1 MCLSL
6 TTTSVLSVCIGRL
19 ITSLVFCIII
29 SFAVPKVSCI
39 MEEMVLHTF
48 ETPKRCRLQEEDSFL
63 DNTALSQAGV
73 SYMDSDS
80 VAARNEAQLRR
91 GRPRAEVINN
101 LIIEG
106 SSSHSSIRCE
116 TCNRVFPR
124 EKSLQAHKRIHT
136 GEKPYVCDYPGCGK
150 SFTQS
155 GQLKTHQR
163 LHTGEKPFICTVEG
177 CNSRFTHANRHC
189 SDHPHASLRRCHEL
203 ALQPLLSQAEN
214 SPDIL
219 RWLEK
224 YVCFFLFSP

>member
-1 MCLSL
+1 
-6 TTTSVLSVCIGRL
+6 
-19 ITSLVFCIII
+19 
-29 SFAVPKVSCI
+29 
-39 MEEMVLHTF
+39 MEELVLHTF
-48 ETPKRCRLQEEDSFL
+48 ETPKRCRLEEEDSIL
-63 DNTALSQAGV
+63 DNSALSQNGT
-73 SYMDSDS
+73 SFMDGGDS
-80 VAARNEAQLRR
+80 ESRNEAQLRR
-91 GRPRAEVINN
+91 GRPRAEVISN

-136 GEKPYVCDYPGCGK
+136 GEKPYCCDYPACGK
-150 SFTQS
+150 AFTQS

-163 LHTGEKPFICTVEG
+163 LHTGEKPFICTIEG

-189 SDHPHASLRRCHEL
+189 ADHPNASLRRCHEL

-214 SPDIL
+214 SPDVL

-224 YVCFFLFSP
+224 YVLTHFLLLQSLSILTNVFFPS